1 MYESPDEDEKLL
13 KKARKIGG
21 KTLEERKAEGKS
33 SKSFAGKFAIPK
45 RGPL

>member
-21 KTLEERKAEGKS
+21 KTLEERNAEGKS